1 MYLVC
6 KAGNADM
13 KIQQEVTESPHN
25 SKPKNSADTC
35 LNGRWLLMAR
45 VLWIALVAF
54 PLSIFFVC
62 LPILT
67 AQLEKVCVG
76 NECIAEQL
84 TPDTLRVLHDLG
96 LSASKYAIISLVL
109 IVAEATVWFTVSGV
123 LAWRKSNDWFVLLV
137 ALMLVLLST
146 NNVMNLIATSH
157 SLWQIPAQLCHF
169 LSLVLLFLVFSL
181 FPNGRFVPRW
191 MVWLLVI
198 WVVFQSINI
207 FFPDAP
213 WGVNNW
219 PFLLVALFWFP
230 LLGSLV
236 FAQIYRFV
244 RVSNPIQQEQ
254 TKWVV
259 FGVVVVIV
267 GEFVIFIPPV
277 IFPTLSGS
285 LYGLASGQSFDIL
298 TLLIPLSFGFAM
310 LRYHLWDIDVLIN
323 RTLVYGLLTAI
334 LALFYVGLIVILQ
347 FLLRDII
354 NQNNDVA
361 IVVSTLVIAA
371 LFQPL
376 RRRIQQIIDRRFYRR
391 KYDAA
396 STLAAFSATLR
407 NEVDLG
413 QLSEHLVTVV
423 QDTMQPSHVSLWLRQ
438 HDSKLPRTDSMPPTQ
453 LSQ

>member
-1 MYLVC
+1 M
-6 KAGNADM
+6 N
-13 KIQQEVTESPHN
+13 IQQKVTESTQS
-25 SKPKNSADTC
+25 SKLKDATDTY
-35 LNGRWLLMAR
+35 LSGRWLVVAR
-45 VLWIALVAF
+45 MLWILLVAF
-54 PLSIFFVC
+54 SLSIFFVS
-62 LPILT
+62 LPILY
-67 AQLEKVCVG
+67 AQLENVCIG
-76 NECIAEQL
+76 NECFAEQL

-96 LSASKYAIISLVL
+96 LSANNYAIINLVL
-109 IVAEATVWFTVSGV
+109 IVAEAMVWFIVSGV

-157 SLWQIPAQLCHF
+157 SLWQIPAQFCHF

-198 WVVFQSINI
+198 WIAFQSLNI

-219 PFLLVALFWFP
+219 PFLFVDLFWFP

-236 FAQIYRFV
+236 FAQIYRYA
-244 RVSNPIQQEQ
+244 RVSNPVQREQ

-259 FGVVVVIV
+259 FGIVAVIV
-267 GEFVIFIPPV
+267 GNFAIFIPSA
-277 IFPTLSGS
+277 IFPTLGGS
-285 LYGLASGQSFDIL
+285 LYGLASGQAFDVL

-323 RTLVYGLLTAI
+323 RTLVYGSLTAM
-334 LALFYVGLIVILQ
+334 LTLVYLGLVFALQ
-347 FLLRDII
+347 FLLEGVIKQDSPITI
-354 NQNNDVA
+354 VA
-361 IVVSTLVIAA
+361 STLVIVV

-376 RRRIQQIIDRRFYRR
+376 RKRIQTVIDRRFYRR

-396 STLAAFSATLR
+396 RTLAAFSATLR

-413 QLSEHLVTVV
+413 KLSEHLVAVV

-438 HDSKLPRTDSMPPTQ
+438 PDSKLPRSDSMPSSQ
-453 LSQ
+453 LSNRELTG

>member
-1 MYLVC
+1 M
-6 KAGNADM
+6 AGNASM
-13 KIQQEVTESPHN
+13 NIQQTLTENTHS
-25 SKPKNSADTC
+25 SELKNSADTC
-35 LNGRWLLMAR
+35 LHGRWLVVAR

-54 PLSIFFVC
+54 PLSIFFVS
-62 LPILT
+62 LPIFY

-84 TPDTLRVLHDLG
+84 TPDTLRILHDLG
-96 LSASKYAIISLVL
+96 LSASNYAIISLVL
-109 IVAEATVWFTVSGV
+109 IVAEAIVWFIVSGV

-137 ALMLVLLST
+137 ALMLVFLST

-191 MVWLLVI
+191 MVWLLII
-198 WVVFQSINI
+198 WIVFQSINI

-219 PFLLVALFWFP
+219 PFLLEVLFWFP

-244 RVSNPIQQEQ
+244 RVSNPVQREQ

-259 FGVVVVIV
+259 FGVVAVIV
-267 GEFVIFIPPV
+267 GEFAIFIPPV

-310 LRYHLWDIDVLIN
+310 LRYHLWDIDVIIN
-323 RTLVYGLLTAI
+323 RTLVYGSLTAMLTVVYFGLVFVLQI
-334 LALFYVGLIVILQ
+334 LLEGLIKQDSPI
-347 FLLRDII
+347 
-354 NQNNDVA
+354 A
-361 IVVSTLVIAA
+361 IVASTLVIVI

-376 RRRIQQIIDRRFYRR
+376 RKRIQTIIDRRFYRR

-396 STLAAFSATLR
+396 KTLQAFSATLR

-413 QLSEHLVTVV
+413 HLSEHLVAVV

-438 HDSKLPRTDSMPPTQ
+438 PDSKLPRPDRIPPSQ